1 MKQDHSYMDDY
12 QEIIGCR
19 LPIFVMVTRVRRS
32 ILLKPQTA
40 LPKGLGCRT
49 QRPPNFYDLLYVRT
63 TV

>member
-49 QRPPNFYDLLYVRT
+49 QRPPNFY
-63 TV
+63 